1 MLMPRP
7 AKQDRFTSCGR
18 AHSDGAPDG
27 EASVGELSL
36 TNPVFVTYTIA
47 AVLMVLKIMLQGWIT
62 VVRMMA
68 NSGGFVNPEDAKA
81 GAANPKPRA
90 GQLDLNDDVDRS
102 RRIHRNDLENI
113 SAFLAIGLL
122 FVAIDPPL
130 AAAQWLMYAFVA
142 ARLAHTIAYSTAQS
156 HEVRATFYSI
166 GSLIV
171 VVMAIWVLAVA
182 IPRL

>member
-1 MLMPRP
+1 M
-7 AKQDRFTSCGR
+7 
-18 AHSDGAPDG
+18 
-27 EASVGELSL
+27 GELSL
-36 TNPVFVTYTIA
+36 TNPVFVTY
-47 AVLMVLKIMLQGWIT
+47 AVAGAIMVLKVMLQGWIT

-68 NSGGFVNPEDAKA
+68 NSGGFVNPEDANT
-81 GAANPKPRA
+81 GPANPKPRA

-113 SAFLAIGLL
+113 PAFLAIGLL
-122 FVAIDPPL
+122 FVLMEPPL
-130 AAAQWLMYAFVA
+130 AAAQWLMFGFVV

-171 VVMAIWVLAVA
+171 MAMAVWVLIAGA
-182 IPRL
+182 RSL